1 MNILTNTS
9 ASNKFIYIYIYI
21 FFLKYSKHEQN
32 SLYHDKNYFKN

>member
-9 ASNKFIYIYIYI
+9 ASNKFIYIYIY

>member
-21 FFLKYSKHEQN
+21 LKYSKHEQN